1 MTNEILHYASPYYDP
16 VKAHEYYMKH
26 RELKGRTSTAG
37 LNDEGKAAASY
48 VKEQLT
54 TEHKTKVEANNEDTT
69 NQIDKLREQK
79 KSNIA
84 AHKAAMQRQIDQLR
98 AKLSSMSSSDKQKNR
113 SKISSIISA
122 LREQNAAE
130 RERLNAEFQ
139 AQSKS
144 LRIAQKETN
153 ENLKTEYDD
162 KYLSELEK
170 IKANPAFQKAKA
182 SRSGS
187 KKSSSSKK
195 TKKDLSYY
203 MRGAPIHV

>member
-54 TEHKTKVEANNEDTT
+54 TERKANKEDTT

-98 AKLSSMSSSDKQKNR
+98 AKLSSMSSTDKQKNR
-113 SKISSIISA
+113 ARISASISA

-144 LRIAQKETN
+144 LRTAQKEAN

-170 IKANPAFQKAKA
+170 IKANPAFQKAK
-182 SRSGS
+182 SGS

>member
-26 RELKGRTSTAG
+26 RELKGRNSTDG

-54 TEHKTKVEANNEDTT
+54 TERKANKEDTT

-84 AHKAAMQRQIDQLR
+84 AHKAAMQRKIDQLR
-98 AKLSSMSSSDKQKNR
+98 AKLSSMLSADKQKNR
-113 SKISSIISA
+113 ARISSSISA

-144 LRIAQKETN
+144 LWTAQKIQQESQ
-153 ENLKTEYDD
+153 DR
-162 KYLSELEK
+162 
-170 IKANPAFQKAKA
+170 I
-182 SRSGS
+182 R
-187 KKSSSSKK
+187 
-195 TKKDLSYY
+195 
-203 MRGAPIHV
+203 R

>member
-26 RELKGRTSTAG
+26 RELKGRNSTSG
-37 LNDEGKAAASY
+37 LNDEGKSAASY

-54 TEHKTKVEANNEDTT
+54 TERKSKVESNKEDTT

-79 KSNIA
+79 KSNIEV
-84 AHKAAMQRQIDQLR
+84 HKAAMQSQIDRLK
-98 AKLSSMSSSDKQKNR
+98 AKLRSMSSADKQKNR
-113 SKISSIISA
+113 DRIAANISV

-187 KKSSSSKK
+187 KKSSSSKT

>member
-26 RELKGRTSTAG
+26 RELKGHNSTAG

-54 TEHKTKVEANNEDTT
+54 TERKAKVEANKEDTT

-79 KSNIA
+79 KSNIEA
-84 AHKAAMQRQIDQLR
+84 YKAAMQSQIDRLK
-98 AKLSSMSSSDKQKNR
+98 AKLSSMSSADKQKNR
-113 SKISSIISA
+113 DRISA

-139 AQSKS
+139 AQSKT
-144 LRIAQKETN
+144 LRTAQKETN
-153 ENLKTEYDD
+153 ENLKTAYDD

>member
-1 MTNEILHYASPYYDP
+1 MNNEILHYASPYYDP

-26 RELKGRTSTAG
+26 RELKGRNSTAG

-54 TEHKTKVEANNEDTT
+54 TERKAKVEANKEDTA

-79 KSNIA
+79 KSNIETY
-84 AHKAAMQRQIDQLR
+84 KAVMQSQIDRLK
-98 AKLSSMSSSDKQKNR
+98 AKLSSMSSADKQKNR
-113 SKISSIISA
+113 DRIAANIA
-122 LREQNAAE
+122 VLREQNAAE

-139 AQSKS
+139 AQSKT
-144 LRIAQKETN
+144 LRTAQKETN

-162 KYLSELEK
+162 KYISELEK
-170 IKANPAFQKAKA
+170 IKANPAFQKTKT

-187 KKSSSSKK
+187 KKSSGSKK

>member
-26 RELKGRTSTAG
+26 RELKGRNSTAG

-54 TEHKTKVEANNEDTT
+54 TERKSKVESNKEDTT

-79 KSNIA
+79 KSNIEV
-84 AHKAAMQRQIDQLR
+84 HKSAMQSQIDRLK
-98 AKLSSMSSSDKQKNR
+98 AKLRSMSSADKQKNR
-113 SKISSIISA
+113 DRIAANISV
-122 LREQNAAE
+122 LLEQNAAE

-187 KKSSSSKK
+187 KKSSSSKT

>member
-16 VKAHEYYMKH
+16 VKAHEYYIKH
-26 RELKGRTSTAG
+26 RELKGRNSTAG

-54 TEHKTKVEANNEDTT
+54 TERKANKEDTI

-84 AHKAAMQRQIDQLR
+84 AHKAAMQRLIDQLR
-98 AKLSSMSSSDKQKNR
+98 AKLSSMLSADKQKNR
-113 SKISSIISA
+113 AWISSSISV

-144 LRIAQKETN
+144 LWTAQK
-153 ENLKTEYDD
+153 
-162 KYLSELEK
+162 
-170 IKANPAFQKAKA
+170 
-182 SRSGS
+182 
-187 KKSSSSKK
+187 
-195 TKKDLSYY
+195 TKQESQD
-203 MRGAPIHV
+203 RIRR

>member
-26 RELKGRTSTAG
+26 RELKGRNSTAG

-54 TEHKTKVEANNEDTT
+54 TERKANKEDTT

-79 KSNIA
+79 KSNIE
-84 AHKAAMQRQIDQLR
+84 AHKAAMQSQIDRLK
-98 AKLSSMSSSDKQKNR
+98 AKLRSMSSADKQKNR
-113 SKISSIISA
+113 DRIAANISV

-144 LRIAQKETN
+144 LRTAQQETN

-170 IKANPAFQKAKA
+170 IKSNPAFQKAKA

>member
-16 VKAHEYYMKH
+16 VKAHEYYIKH
-26 RELKGRTSTAG
+26 RELKGRNSTAG

-54 TEHKTKVEANNEDTT
+54 TERKSKVESNKEDTT

-79 KSNIA
+79 KSNIEV
-84 AHKAAMQRQIDQLR
+84 HKSAMQSQIDRLK
-98 AKLSSMSSSDKQKNR
+98 AKLRSMSSADKQKNR
-113 SKISSIISA
+113 DRIAANISV

-130 RERLNAEFQ
+130 RERLNAEYQ

-187 KKSSSSKK
+187 KKSSSSKT

>member
-79 KSNIA
+79 KSNIE

-98 AKLSSMSSSDKQKNR
+98 AKLSSMSSADKQ
-113 SKISSIISA
+113 
-122 LREQNAAE
+122 
-130 RERLNAEFQ
+130 RLNAEFQ
-139 AQSKS
+139 EQSKS
-144 LRIAQKETN
+144 LRTAQKETN
-153 ENLKTEYDD
+153 KNLKTEYDD

-170 IKANPAFQKAKA
+170 IKANLAFQKAKA
-182 SRSGS
+182 NRSGS
-187 KKSSSSKK
+187 KKSYSSKK

>member
-26 RELKGRTSTAG
+26 RELKGRNSTAG

-54 TEHKTKVEANNEDTT
+54 TERKAKVEANKEDTT

-98 AKLSSMSSSDKQKNR
+98 AKLSSMSSTDKQKNR
-113 SKISSIISA
+113 ARISA
-122 LREQNAAE
+122 SISTLREQNAAE

-139 AQSKS
+139 AQ
-144 LRIAQKETN
+144 KETN
-153 ENLKTEYDD
+153 KNLKTEYDD

-170 IKANPAFQKAKA
+170 IKANPAFQKAK
-182 SRSGS
+182 SGS

>member
-1 MTNEILHYASPYYDP
+1 MATCID
-16 VKAHEYYMKH
+16 
-26 RELKGRTSTAG
+26 RLK
-37 LNDEGKAAASY
+37 
-48 VKEQLT
+48 
-54 TEHKTKVEANNEDTT
+54 
-69 NQIDKLREQK
+69 
-79 KSNIA
+79 
-84 AHKAAMQRQIDQLR
+84 
-98 AKLSSMSSSDKQKNR
+98 AKLSAMSSVDKQKNR
-113 SKISSIISA
+113 ARISSNISA

-144 LRIAQKETN
+144 LRTAQKETN

-162 KYLSELEK
+162 KYASELEK
-170 IKANPAFQKAKA
+170 IKANPAFQKTK
-182 SRSGS
+182 STSSGS

>member
-26 RELKGRTSTAG
+26 RELKGRNSTAG

-48 VKEQLT
+48 GKEQLT
-54 TEHKTKVEANNEDTT
+54 TERKANKEDTT

-84 AHKAAMQRQIDQLR
+84 AHKAAMQRLIDQLR
-98 AKLSSMSSSDKQKNR
+98 AKLSSMLSADKQKNR
-113 SKISSIISA
+113 AWISSSISV

-130 RERLNAEFQ
+130 REHLNAEFQ

-144 LRIAQKETN
+144 LWTAQKKPN
-153 ENLKTEYDD
+153 KNLKTE
-162 KYLSELEK
+162 
-170 IKANPAFQKAKA
+170 
-182 SRSGS
+182 
-187 KKSSSSKK
+187 
-195 TKKDLSYY
+195 
-203 MRGAPIHV
+203 

>member
-54 TEHKTKVEANNEDTT
+54 TEHKAKVEANKEDTA

-98 AKLSSMSSSDKQKNR
+98 SKLSSMSSADKQKNR
-113 SKISSIISA
+113 AQISSSLAA

-139 AQSKS
+139 
-144 LRIAQKETN
+144 
-153 ENLKTEYDD
+153 KT
-162 KYLSELEK
+162 
-170 IKANPAFQKAKA
+170 KA

-187 KKSSSSKK
+187 KRSSSRKK
-195 TKKDLSYY
+195 TKKRS
-203 MRGAPIHV
+203 

>member
-54 TEHKTKVEANNEDTT
+54 TERKAKVEANKEDTT

-98 AKLSSMSSSDKQKNR
+98 AKLSSMSSADKQKNR
-113 SKISSIISA
+113 ARISSS
-122 LREQNAAE
+122 
-130 RERLNAEFQ
+130 
-139 AQSKS
+139 
-144 LRIAQKETN
+144 IA
-153 ENLKTEYDD
+153 
-162 KYLSELEK
+162 
-170 IKANPAFQKAKA
+170 
-182 SRSGS
+182 
-187 KKSSSSKK
+187 
-195 TKKDLSYY
+195 
-203 MRGAPIHV
+203 

>member
-16 VKAHEYYMKH
+16 VKAHEYYIKH
-26 RELKGRTSTAG
+26 RELKGRASTAG

-54 TEHKTKVEANNEDTT
+54 TERKSKVEANKEDTT

-79 KSNIA
+79 KSNIE
-84 AHKAAMQRQIDQLR
+84 AHKAAMQSQIDRLK
-98 AKLSSMSSSDKQKNR
+98 AKLSSMSPADKQKNR
-113 SKISSIISA
+113 DRIAANISV

-139 AQSKS
+139 AQSKT
-144 LRIAQKETN
+144 LRTAQKETN

-170 IKANPAFQKAKA
+170 IKANPAFQKAKT

-203 MRGAPIHV
+203 MRGAPILV

>member
-84 AHKAAMQRQIDQLR
+84 AHKAAMQRQIGQLR
-98 AKLSSMSSSDKQKNR
+98 SKLSSMSSADKQKNR
-113 SKISSIISA
+113 AQISSSLAA

-139 AQSKS
+139 
-144 LRIAQKETN
+144 
-153 ENLKTEYDD
+153 
-162 KYLSELEK
+162 
-170 IKANPAFQKAKA
+170 KAKA

-187 KKSSSSKK
+187 KRSSSRKK
-195 TKKDLSYY
+195 TKKRS
-203 MRGAPIHV
+203 

>member
-48 VKEQLT
+48 VKDKLT
-54 TEHKTKVEANNEDTT
+54 TEHKAKVEANKEYT
-69 NQIDKLREQK
+69 
-79 KSNIA
+79 

-98 AKLSSMSSSDKQKNR
+98 AKLSSMSSAGKQKNR
-113 SKISSIISA
+113 AQISSSLSA
-122 LREQNAAE
+122 LREQNAVE
-130 RERLNAEFQ
+130 RDRLNAEFQ
-139 AQSKS
+139 AQSKY
-144 LRIAQKETN
+144 LRTAQKEPN
-153 ENLKTEYDD
+153 KNLKTEYDD

-182 SRSGS
+182 SRSNS
-187 KKSSSSKK
+187 KESSSSKK

>member
-26 RELKGRTSTAG
+26 REQKGHNSTAG

-48 VKEQLT
+48 AKEQLT
-54 TEHKTKVEANNEDTT
+54 TARKAKVEANKEDTT

-98 AKLSSMSSSDKQKNR
+98 AKLSSMSSADKQKNR
-113 SKISSIISA
+113 DRISSSISA

-139 AQSKS
+139 EQSKY
-144 LRIAQKETN
+144 LRTAQKETN
-153 ENLKTEYDD
+153 KNLKTEYDD

-170 IKANPAFQKAKA
+170 IKANPAFQKTK
-182 SRSGS
+182 SGS

>member
-26 RELKGRTSTAG
+26 RELKGRNSTAG

-54 TEHKTKVEANNEDTT
+54 TERKANKEDTT

-98 AKLSSMSSSDKQKNR
+98 AKLSSMSSTDKQKNR
-113 SKISSIISA
+113 ARISASISA

-144 LRIAQKETN
+144 LRTAQKETN
-153 ENLKTEYDD
+153 KNLKTEYDD

-170 IKANPAFQKAKA
+170 IKANPAFQKAK
-182 SRSGS
+182 SGS

-195 TKKDLSYY
+195 NQERS
-203 MRGAPIHV
+203 

>member
-26 RELKGRTSTAG
+26 RELKGRNSTAG

-54 TEHKTKVEANNEDTT
+54 TERKANKEDTI

-84 AHKAAMQRQIDQLR
+84 AHKAAMQRLIDQLR
-98 AKLSSMSSSDKQKNR
+98 AKLSSMLSADKQKNR
-113 SKISSIISA
+113 AWISSSISV

-144 LRIAQKETN
+144 LWTAQKTQQESQ
-153 ENLKTEYDD
+153 DR
-162 KYLSELEK
+162 
-170 IKANPAFQKAKA
+170 I
-182 SRSGS
+182 R
-187 KKSSSSKK
+187 
-195 TKKDLSYY
+195 
-203 MRGAPIHV
+203 R

>member
-1 MTNEILHYASPYYDP
+1 MTNEILHYTSPYYDP

-26 RELKGRTSTAG
+26 RELKGRNSTAG

-54 TEHKTKVEANNEDTT
+54 TERKAKVEANKEDTA

-79 KSNIA
+79 KSNIETY
-84 AHKAAMQRQIDQLR
+84 KAVMQSQIDRLK
-98 AKLSSMSSSDKQKNR
+98 AKLSSMSSADKQKNR
-113 SKISSIISA
+113 DRIAANIA
-122 LREQNAAE
+122 VLREQNAAE

-139 AQSKS
+139 AQSKT
-144 LRIAQKETN
+144 LRTAQKETN

-162 KYLSELEK
+162 KYISELEK
-170 IKANPAFQKAKA
+170 IKANPAFQKTKT

-187 KKSSSSKK
+187 KKSSGSKK

>member
-16 VKAHEYYMKH
+16 VKAHEYYIKH
-26 RELKGRTSTAG
+26 RELKGRNSTAG
-37 LNDEGKAAASY
+37 LNEEGKAAASY

-54 TEHKTKVEANNEDTT
+54 TERKSKVESNKEDTT

-79 KSNIA
+79 KSNIEV
-84 AHKAAMQRQIDQLR
+84 HKSAMQSQIDRLK
-98 AKLSSMSSSDKQKNR
+98 AKLRSMSSADKQKNR
-113 SKISSIISA
+113 DRIAANISV

-187 KKSSSSKK
+187 KKSSSSKT

>member
-54 TEHKTKVEANNEDTT
+54 TERKAKVEANKEDTT

-98 AKLSSMSSSDKQKNR
+98 AKLSSMSSTDKQKNR
-113 SKISSIISA
+113 ARISASISA

-144 LRIAQKETN
+144 LRTAQKETN
-153 ENLKTEYDD
+153 KNLKTEYDD

-170 IKANPAFQKAKA
+170 IKANPAFQKAK
-182 SRSGS
+182 SGS

>member
-26 RELKGRTSTAG
+26 RELKGRASTAG

-54 TEHKTKVEANNEDTT
+54 TERKSKVEANKEDTT

-79 KSNIA
+79 KSNIE
-84 AHKAAMQRQIDQLR
+84 AHKAAMQSQIDRLK
-98 AKLSSMSSSDKQKNR
+98 AKLSSMSSADKQKNR
-113 SKISSIISA
+113 DRIAANISV

-139 AQSKS
+139 AHSKTI
-144 LRIAQKETN
+144 RTAQKETN

-170 IKANPAFQKAKA
+170 IKANPAFQKAKT

-187 KKSSSSKK
+187 KKSSGSKK

>member
-1 MTNEILHYASPYYDP
+1 MNNEILHYASPYYDP
-16 VKAHEYYMKH
+16 VKAHEYYIKN

-37 LNDEGKAAASY
+37 LNDEGKVAARY
-48 VKEQLT
+48 VKEQLM
-54 TEHKTKVEANNEDTT
+54 TERKSKVEANKENTT
-69 NQIDKLREQK
+69 NQIDQLREQK
-79 KSNIA
+79 RSNIA
-84 AHKAAMQRQIDQLR
+84 AHKAAMQRQIDQLK
-98 AKLSSMSSSDKQKNR
+98 AKLSSMSSADKQKNR
-113 SKISSIISA
+113 ARIASSISA

-130 RERLNAEFQ
+130 RERLNAAFQ

-144 LRIAQKETN
+144 LRAVQKETN
-153 ENLKTEYDD
+153 ESLKTEYED
-162 KYLSELEK
+162 KYLSELAK